1 VRLILYQFQIL
12 YLRTPS
18 SLERGEMA
26 YDGRRIE
33 PSCLSS
39 SGPAASKDKKS
50 IKGQQIREQRKISKF
65 YNVLFYYGK

>member
-1 VRLILYQFQIL
+1 MFKNRETDPIL

-39 SGPAASKDKKS
+39 SGPAASKDKNQKRDNRLKS
-50 IKGQQIREQRKISKF
+50 NEKLVNF
-65 YNVLFYYGK
+65 TCLFYCEK